1 MRMMT
6 KKMVK
11 AVRFRK
17 SMQTV
22 FEIHKFIQQ
31 GMNLILHLQSVM
43 DGWKKELALWRQAA
57 GGRS

>member
-1 MRMMT
+1 
-6 KKMVK
+6 MVK

-31 GMNLILHLQSVM
+31 GMHLILHLQSVM
-43 DGWKKELALWRQAA
+43 EGWKKELALWRQAA
-57 GGRS
+57 SGRS